1 MTASQPAATRSK
13 PHAADEVV
21 RIEGLEKSLGGRK
34 ILDGLE
40 LTVHA
45 GETLIVMGGS
55 GTGKSTLLR
64 CILGL
69 EKPDAGSVLVRGID
83 VHRASEDEL
92 RSLRERIGV
101 AFQGGALFG
110 SMTVADN
117 LDLVLREFTRLPPST
132 RSIVTRI
139 KLSLVGLGGAE
150 SRYPSQLSG
159 GMRKRAALARALA
172 LDPELLFCDEPSAG
186 LDPVTAAGIDRLLLR
201 LKEVFGV
208 TMVVVTHDLQSAFT
222 LGDRLVLL
230 HGGRVHAEGSA
241 EELRSSTDPVV
252 RRFLHR
258 EADESEE
265 AVSRYAELTRNETE
279 RPAAK
284 ARADA

>member
-1 MTASQPAATRSK
+1 VN
-13 PHAADEVV
+13 DEVV
-21 RIEGLEKSLGGRK
+21 RIEGLAKSLSGRK
-34 ILDGLE
+34 VLDGLD
-40 LTVHA
+40 LTVRA
-45 GETLIVMGGS
+45 GETMILLGGS

-69 EKPDAGSVLVRGID
+69 ERPDTGRVLVRGID
-83 VHRASEDEL
+83 VHRSEGDEL
-92 RSLRERIGV
+92 RRLRERIGV

-117 LDLVLREFTRLPPST
+117 LDLVLREFTSLPPST

-208 TMVVVTHDLQSAFT
+208 TMVVVTHDLESAFT
-222 LGDRLVLL
+222 LGDRLALL
-230 HGGRVHAEGSA
+230 HRGRVQALGSA
-241 EELRSSTDPVV
+241 AELRASSDPVV

-265 AVSRYAELTRNETE
+265 AFSKFAELSGDGVE
-279 RPAAK
+279 PAA
-284 ARADA
+284 APQVRADA

>member
-1 MTASQPAATRSK
+1 MVEQLEEV
-13 PHAADEVV
+13 DEPVL
-21 RIEGLEKSLGGRK
+21 RIEKLEKSLGDRK
-34 ILDGLE
+34 VLHGVDLQVRE
-40 LTVHA
+40 
-45 GETLIVMGGS
+45 GETLIVLGGS
-55 GTGKSTLLR
+55 GAGKSTLLR

-69 EKPDAGSVLVRGID
+69 ERPDAGHVLMRGVD
-83 VHRASEDEL
+83 VHRARGDEL
-92 RSLRERIGV
+92 RHVRERIGV

-110 SMTVADN
+110 SRTVGEN
-117 LDLVLREFTRLPPST
+117 LDLVLREFTSLPAST
-132 RSIVTRI
+132 RSIVIRI

-208 TMVVVTHDLQSAFT
+208 TMVVVTHDLHSAFA
-222 LGDRLVLL
+222 LGDRLALL
-230 HGGRVHAEGSA
+230 HEGRVRMVGPV
-241 EELRSSTDPVV
+241 EELRGSLDPVV

-258 EADESEE
+258 EADDTEESLSEF
-265 AVSRYAELTRNETE
+265 AELSSDGESA
-279 RPAAK
+279 PAAT
-284 ARADA
+284 AAGDDA